1 MLVVL
6 YTPNGQ
12 NLIYHRVWQKDLMIV
27 DLFPLSPQTIKHVL
41 DVSVC
46 GHIYQTV
53 VEEETRTRFPKY
65 LAETMILV

>member
-12 NLIYHRVWQKDLMIV
+12 NLIYHRVWQKDLITF

-53 VEEETRTRFPKY
+53 VEKKLELVFQN
-65 LAETMILV
+65 ILQRPLIQV